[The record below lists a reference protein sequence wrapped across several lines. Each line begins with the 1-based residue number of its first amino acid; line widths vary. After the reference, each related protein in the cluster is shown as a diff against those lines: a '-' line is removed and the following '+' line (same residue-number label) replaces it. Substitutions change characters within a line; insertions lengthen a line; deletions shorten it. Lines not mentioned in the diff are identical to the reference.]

1 MVIPCA
7 PMFGRL
13 GDLRG
18 PRGLGWVL
26 LGSCWLAAAAMLLYR
41 VRLGVSNRDEA
52 FYNAMAYSFLLGNRP
67 YVDELAVHQNAA
79 ILMTPLFRAYLAVHG
94 SPSGIVLY
102 NRYLYLVY
110 LGVCAVSAYGFVTR
124 RWGRLLGGA
133 VSLLVLVFSYYNL
146 QALSYNTV
154 SAFGFF
160 CGVLLSASAVELP
173 RPGVRLFG
181 ACAVFLSALF
191 AYPGLT
197 PAVAGHLLVLGV
209 WLYRTRSRESFRH
222 ALFGLAAGALLA
234 MVVVVPLAAHLGYS
248 GFERL
253 LAFSRSMGY
262 AKLPFL
268 HASYWREHSDWSY
281 PIAGFALVF
290 GALPFGV
297 TRLPGRAA
305 WCGLLGALALVPL
318 YRYTTSLETPTSA
331 SLCLLGMPLLAP
343 VSVALNRGWAYGRTL
358 LALIW
363 LPGVLAMLCC
373 MAASANRLGAA
384 SLGALPVELA
394 GVVAFAAL
402 CRSRRDAGA
411 RAAVF
416 TLYSVVSVLV
426 LLQVHSLFAYVYSDE
441 GLPFTS
447 YTTRIRRGPMRGLMA
462 TAETATLL
470 ESVDRDLK
478 KAERRGR
485 TLAVFDDFATGY
497 LSTRLAPRTFTHW
510 IVWVMNPR
518 YSRAIMQ
525 QTYGRSEQ
533 LPDIVLKIR
542 YRGARDYWPRF
553 ERDQYRVFIDRPEYG
568 YVILEK
574 KGPSAG

>member
-1 MVIPCA
+1 ML
-7 PMFGRL
+7 GRL

-18 PRGLGWVL
+18 RRGLSWML
-26 LGSCWLAAAAMLLYR
+26 LGACWLATAVMLLYR

-52 FYNAMAYSFLLGNRP
+52 FYCAMPYSFVLGGKP
-67 YVDELAVHQNAA
+67 YVDELAMHQNAA
-79 ILMTPLFRAYLAVHG
+79 ILMTPLFRAYLAAHG
-94 SPSGIVLY
+94 SPSGIVLF
-102 NRYLYLVY
+102 NRYLYLMY
-110 LGVCAVSAYGFVTR
+110 LGVCAASAYGFVTR
-124 RWGRLLGGA
+124 RWGHLLGGA
-133 VSLLVLVFSYYNL
+133 VSILVLVFSYYNL
-146 QALSYNTV
+146 QSLSYNTV

-173 RPGVRLFG
+173 RPGIRLFC
-181 ACAVFLSALF
+181 ACAVLLSAVF
-191 AYPGLT
+191 AYPGLA
-197 PAVAGHLLVLGV
+197 PAAVGHVLVLGG
-209 WLYRTRSRESFRH
+209 WLYRTRPRETFRH
-222 ALFGLAAGALLA
+222 ALLGLAAGALLA
-234 MVVVVPLAAHLGYS
+234 MVVVVPLALHLGPS

-262 AKLPFL
+262 AKLPFF
-268 HASYWREHSDWSY
+268 ASYWREHADWRY
-281 PIAGFALVF
+281 AIAGFALVF
-290 GALPFGV
+290 AALPFAV
-297 TRLPGRAA
+297 ARLSGRAA
-305 WCGLLGALALVPL
+305 WCALLGALALVPL
-318 YRYTTSLETPTSA
+318 YGYTTSLQAPTSA

-373 MAASANRLGAA
+373 MVASANRLGAA

-394 GVVAFAAL
+394 GIVAFAAL

-411 RAAVF
+411 RAAAF
-416 TLYSVVSVLV
+416 TLCSVVSVLV
-426 LLQVHSLFAYVYSDE
+426 LLQVHSLFAYVYDDE

-447 YTTRIRRGPMRGLMA
+447 YTTRIKRGPMRGLIA
-462 TAETATLL
+462 TPKTAALL

-497 LSTRLAPRTFTHW
+497 LSTRLKPQTFTHW

-533 LPDIVLKIR
+533 LPDIVLKIH
-542 YRGARDYWPRF
+542 YRGAREYWPRY
-553 ERDQYRVFIDRPEYG
+553 ERDQYRVLIDRPQYG

-574 KGPSAG
+574 KGTSTG